1 LAKLSDAAAV
11 EHPEL
16 ANCRFTAHDFRR
28 LFATDL
34 VNHGLAIHISA
45 ALLGHLAV
53 QTTHGYVTV
62 LLEDAIRHYQAH
74 LAGRRADRPAR
85 EYRAATAT
93 KWDEFEEHF
102 DKRKI
107 ELGNCGRPY
116 ANPVRART
124 RLHPLPHAPSVD
136 PAIIERLDEINNDLI
151 TRRGLAETKGWLGEL
166 ECIDLTLRF
175 LRDKRADAQRLARR
189 GPTSLGMPSLGI

>member
-107 ELGNCGRPY
+107 EL
-116 ANPVRART
+116 
-124 RLHPLPHAPSVD
+124 
-136 PAIIERLDEINNDLI
+136 IIERLDEINNDLI